1 MFRWRKARPAGE
13 VLPEAYFFR
22 EKAAIFQ
29 KRTYKTV
36 MGIRQGY
43 ALGPWCERR
52 WEGGAAQALEK
63 KLRAL
68 FDFQKYEQN
77 ADLQS
82 VIDRVHARYSN
93 SARMLSD
100 DEADLVAAAGMPET
114 AMKKRKGLLEKD
126 DDNS

>member
-1 MFRWRKARPAGE
+1 M
-13 VLPEAYFFR
+13 
-22 EKAAIFQ
+22 
-29 KRTYKTV
+29 
-36 MGIRQGY
+36 
-43 ALGPWCERR
+43 
-52 WEGGAAQALEK
+52 EK

-77 ADLQS
+77 EDLQK
-82 VIDRVHARYSN
+82 VIDRVHARYSG

-114 AMKKRKGLLEKD
+114 AMKHKSLLDKD

>member
-1 MFRWRKARPAGE
+1 M
-13 VLPEAYFFR
+13 
-22 EKAAIFQ
+22 
-29 KRTYKTV
+29 
-36 MGIRQGY
+36 
-43 ALGPWCERR
+43 
-52 WEGGAAQALEK
+52 EK

>member
-1 MFRWRKARPAGE
+1 M
-13 VLPEAYFFR
+13 
-22 EKAAIFQ
+22 
-29 KRTYKTV
+29 
-36 MGIRQGY
+36 
-43 ALGPWCERR
+43 
-52 WEGGAAQALEK
+52 EK

-77 ADLQS
+77 EDLQK
-82 VIDRVHARYSN
+82 VIDRVHARYSG

-114 AMKKRKGLLEKD
+114 VMKHKSLLDQD

>member
-1 MFRWRKARPAGE
+1 MGVYGTRFRG
-13 VLPEAYFFR
+13 
-22 EKAAIFQ
+22 FQ
-29 KRTYKTV
+29 
-36 MGIRQGY
+36 
-43 ALGPWCERR
+43 CERR

-93 SARMLSD
+93 NARMLSD

-114 AMKKRKGLLEKD
+114 AMKRKSLLDHE